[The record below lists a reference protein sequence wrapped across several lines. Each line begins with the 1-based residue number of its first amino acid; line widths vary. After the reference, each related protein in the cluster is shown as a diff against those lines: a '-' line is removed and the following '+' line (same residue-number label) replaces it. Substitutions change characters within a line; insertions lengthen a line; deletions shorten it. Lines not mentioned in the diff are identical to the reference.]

1 MILRWSLTGAGPG
14 EALVRETI
22 AVTPE
27 AVRAVAGD
35 VRRLAGELRGA
46 SAQGGAGACRV
57 SGALAGASARF
68 DAMWLAW
75 STALDQVA
83 TALEGHARTLVAAAG
98 DYGEADTGAV
108 PNLAA
113 GR

>member
-1 MILRWSLTGAGPG
+1 
-14 EALVRETI
+14 VRETI
-22 AVTPE
+22 AVTPD

-35 VRRLAGELRGA
+35 VRRLAGGLRGA
-46 SAQGGAGACRV
+46 SAQAGAAACRV
-57 SGALAGASARF
+57 SGALADASAQF

-83 TALEGHARTLVAAAG
+83 TALEAHARTLAAAAD
-98 DYGEADTGAV
+98 DYREADAGAV

>member
-1 MILRWSLTGAGPG
+1 M
-14 EALVRETI
+14 RETI
-22 AVTPE
+22 AVTPD

-46 SAQGGAGACRV
+46 AAAAGAGACRV
-57 SGALAGASARF
+57 SGTLAGRSPDF

-83 TALEGHARTLVAAAG
+83 AALDTHARTLDAAAG
-98 DYGEADTGAV
+98 DYRETDT
-108 PNLAA
+108 AA
-113 GR
+113 LPSLPVGP

>member
-1 MILRWSLTGAGPG
+1 M
-14 EALVRETI
+14 RETI
-22 AVTPE
+22 AVTPD
-27 AVRAVAGD
+27 AVRVVAGD

-46 SAQGGAGACRV
+46 GARAGGGACRV
-57 SGALAGASARF
+57 SGALAGASASF

-83 TALEGHARTLVAAAG
+83 AALEAHARWLDAAAD
-98 DYGEADTGAV
+98 DYGETDADAV
-108 PNLAA
+108 PDLLA

>member
-1 MILRWSLTGAGPG
+1 
-14 EALVRETI
+14 VRETI
-22 AVTPE
+22 AVTPD

-46 SAQGGAGACRV
+46 SAHAGAGACQV
-57 SGALAGASARF
+57 SSALAGGSASF

-75 STALDQVA
+75 STALDEVA
-83 TALEGHARTLVAAAG
+83 TALEAHARTLAATAD
-98 DYGEADTGAV
+98 DYGEADAGAV